1 MALTDGGIGLNGLEV
16 NDFTP
21 IWLSDFDM
29 GTESVDTS
37 DIDNS
42 IYDTTRPGVDMF
54 RGPTW
59 TFEIT
64 VVGDNSAEVFDREG
78 QVRAAWR
85 NQEDAKRAGNL
96 TELEVRLAGRHRL
109 VYGRPRRFASTAAKT
124 AHTGH
129 AIIDCDFKLMDPLVY
144 DEAWQLKRLT
154 LPASSKEVSVTDEIE
169 NVGGSAPT
177 PFMVDVW
184 AGDSDVVNPQFTI
197 NGNRYQFKMTIP
209 AGEWLRVDSRR
220 GFALLGT
227 RNVIGK
233 MRDRTRIRQ
242 VRLPVN
248 EPVDLLVGGAD
259 PSGTAKFEIWWRPAH
274 YSL

>member
-1 MALTDGGIGLNGLEV
+1 MALTDGGIALNGLEV

-64 VVGDNSAEVFDREG
+64 VVGDNAAEVLDREG

-154 LPASSKEVSVTDEIE
+154 LPASSKEVSVTGEIE
-169 NVGGSAPT
+169 DVGGTAPT

-184 AGDSDVVNPQFTI
+184 AGDADVVNPQFTI
-197 NGNRYQFKMTIP
+197 NGNRYQFELTIP

-242 VRLPVN
+242 VRLPVSK
-248 EPVDLLVGGAD
+248 PVDLLVGGAD

>member
-1 MALTDGGIGLNGLEV
+1 MALTDGGIALNGLEV

-42 IYDTTRPGVDMF
+42 IYDTTRPGVDIF

-64 VVGDNSAEVFDREG
+64 VVGDNAAEVLDREG

-109 VYGRPRRFASTAAKT
+109 VYGRPRRFASTGART

-169 NVGGSAPT
+169 DVGGTAPT

-184 AGDSDVVNPQFTI
+184 AGDADVVNPQFTI
-197 NGNRYQFKMTIP
+197 NGNRYQFNLTIP

-259 PSGTAKFEIWWRPAH
+259 SSGTAKFEIWWRPAH